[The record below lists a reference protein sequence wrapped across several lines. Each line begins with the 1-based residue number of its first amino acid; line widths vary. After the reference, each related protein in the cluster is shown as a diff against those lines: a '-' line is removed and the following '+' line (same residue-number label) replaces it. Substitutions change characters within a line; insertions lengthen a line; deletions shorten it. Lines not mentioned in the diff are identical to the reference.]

1 MVRKSSNYFINGL
14 IKKYSDDI
22 NIFIK
27 LLDLFFCCFSFYLY
41 NFNDLVL
48 NNSGLEYISI
58 GIIFLLF
65 IIVIGILV
73 YLDY

>member
-65 IIVIGILV
+65 IIIEILA
-73 YLDY
+73 YLNY